1 MTALIVAA
9 DSSSDRLIAAG
20 LTLLAALAL
29 VAIVHR
35 AMRGRAHKLPDAL
48 GGAELSPML
57 DTRLRFLRRV
67 IEAAI
72 IVVGLAL
79 ALAQFT
85 SLDRLAATV
94 LASSAIAAAVVGFA
108 VAPGPGQRDR
118 RHGPRRHPAAAH
130 RRPRDLRG
138 RDGHRGGRL
147 ADLHVAA
154 HGLRRAPDHPQ
165 RAPGRRRP
173 AQRLD
178 PLADGGARGVGLA
191 GARRRRDG
199 GAGGR
204 RGARGDARRAHR
216 RGHRHRASACRSPA
230 RPWRRPSASRARASF
245 GQRSCGPCAKQ
256 GVGDPATNPDLPFQG
271 S

>member
-9 DSSSDRLIAAG
+9 DSSSGRLIAAG
-20 LTLLAALAL
+20 LTLLAALVL

-35 AMRGRAHKLPDAL
+35 VMRGRAHKLPDAL

-67 IEAAI
+67 VEAAI
-72 IVVGLAL
+72 IVVGLRPGPRAVHEPRPPRRHRPRL
-79 ALAQFT
+79 ERDRRGRRRL
-85 SLDRLAATV
+85 RLA
-94 LASSAIAAAVVGFA
+94 
-108 VAPGPGQRDR
+108 PGAGQRHR

-138 RDGHRGGRL
+138 RDGHRRGRL

-154 HGLRRAPDHPQ
+154 HGLRRAADHPQ

-178 PLADGGARGVGLA
+178 PLADGGARGLGLA

-204 RGARGDARRAHR
+204 RGARGDPRRAHR
-216 RGHRHRASACRSPA
+216 RGDRHGPAPAGRRAARGAGRAHRAR
-230 RPWRRPSASRARASF
+230 RASF
-245 GQRSCGPCAKQ
+245 GQRSCGHCAKQ
-256 GVGDPATNPDLPFQG
+256 GVGDLATNPDLPFQG